1 MKVERVGSRGYMFTW
16 DDPYRTNVYAINGD
30 KHLFICDT
38 FLGIEPM
45 EEVLKHL
52 RAEEINKPVVVFIS
66 HMDYDHY
73 WGNGA
78 FKDSLII
85 SHEHGWAR
93 IYDEFMDAQKKH
105 ESHKRGTV
113 EAIPPR
119 MVFKESVIFP
129 EDGVEFFYSPGHSL
143 DSASCMDVKDN
154 VLFVGDN
161 VEDPLPYFYSKDLKA
176 YLETMRGYLE
186 RKPKIVVSGHDP
198 VMKNMDLIKKN
209 IRYIE
214 QFMKGKVNPTKLNER
229 AKAIHEQNLKEM
241 G

>member
-1 MKVERVGSRGYMFTW
+1 MKVERVGSRGYLFTW
-16 DDPYRTNVYAINGD
+16 DDPYTTNVYAINGD

-38 FLGIEPM
+38 FLGNEPM

-52 RAEEINKPVVVFIS
+52 RAEEIEKLIVVFIS

-78 FKDSLII
+78 FKDSMII
-85 SHEHGWAR
+85 AHEHGWAR
-93 IYDEFMDAQKKH
+93 IYDEFMESQKKH
-105 ESHKRGTV
+105 EDHKRGTV

-119 MVFKESVIFP
+119 MVFKDRVIFP

-143 DSASCMDVKDN
+143 DSASCIDVKDN

-161 VEDPLPYFYSKDLKA
+161 VENPLPYFYAKDLKI

-186 RKPKIVVSGHDP
+186 RKPKIVISGHDP
-198 VMKNMDLIKKN
+198 VMKDTDLIKSN
-209 IRYIE
+209 IRYID
-214 QFMKGKVNPTKLNER
+214 QFISGKVDTTEFNES
-229 AKAIHEQNLKEM
+229 ALAIHKQNLKEM

>member
-1 MKVERVGSRGYMFTW
+1 MKVERVESRGYMFTW

-93 IYDEFMDAQKKH
+93 IYDEH
-105 ESHKRGTV
+105 EDTYTRHTHHKRGTV
-113 EAIPPR
+113 EMIPPN
-119 MVFKESVIFP
+119 MVFKDKVIFP

-143 DSASCMDVKDN
+143 DSSSCMDVKDN

-161 VEDPLPYFYSKDLKA
+161 VESPLPYFYSKDLKA
-176 YLETMRGYLE
+176 YLETMRGYID
-186 RKPKIVVSGHDP
+186 RKPKRVVSGHDP
-198 VMKNMDLIKKN
+198 VLRDTDLIKEN

-214 QFMKGKVNPTKLNER
+214 QFIQGKVDSKGFNER
-229 AKAIHEQNLKEM
+229 ALSIHNQNLKEM